1 MHMYYVCV
9 HVCIYVLCM
18 CALNNELCAL
28 RHAESLRDWLV
39 KTWFNMSK
47 TPPNGHY
54 ILLLVD
60 KEEVDRK
67 AKVQRETEAKRPEIE
82 KVGEAK
88 RQEIEKKSA
97 RKRQEEE
104 KHEEEK
110 QNRQKHID
118 KIKTFIEEVRVTATS
133 GQVFPL

>member
-67 AKVQRETEAKRPEIE
+67 AKVQGEREVREAT
-82 KVGEAK
+82 
-88 RQEIEKKSA
+88 RQENEKKGA
-97 RKRQEEE
+97 KKQRQEEE
-104 KHEEEK
+104 KHENEK
-110 QNRQKHID
+110 QNRQEHID
-118 KIKTFIEEVRVTATS
+118 KIKRFIEEVKDTATS